1 MEFKELK
8 RENSLVTIEY
18 RMSFDEFTPFLDK
31 VYKRERGKFTI
42 PGFRKGRAPRKLIE
56 LNYGEG
62 IFYDDAL
69 NEMIPDMYDKSI
81 EELDL
86 HPVAQPAFSMEELD
100 KETGIVLHAEV
111 ALYPEVKLG
120 EYKNL
125 KVEKVDT
132 EVTDEDITK
141 EIEKEAEKNARLVP
155 VEVSEDGDIVDIDF
169 DGSVDGVAF
178 DGGQA
183 EHFELELGSG
193 SFIPGFEDQLIGVKA
208 GEEKDVTV
216 TFPEEYHAEE
226 LAGKEAV
233 FKVKVHDI
241 KRKELPEIDDEFIG
255 DISEFETLEEYKKDL
270 REKMEE
276 SKKEF
281 AEGQK
286 KEDALKQAI
295 ENMEVDLPEP
305 MVEEGISRKLQET
318 DYSLQ
323 QQGFSLKQ
331 YMEMLGMQEEAM
343 REQFRGQVEIDIKR
357 EMLLEAIVKEEDF
370 EVAQEDIDAFIQKS
384 LEDMPSMEEDRL
396 REIYGAP
403 EYESLKHSIKMDK
416 ALDLIFDTMEVK

>member
-125 KVEKVDT
+125 KVEAMDT

-155 VEVSEDGDIVDIDF
+155 VEVTEDGDIVDIDF

-178 DGGQA
+178 DGGRA
-183 EHFELELGSG
+183 EHFELELGSQ

-208 GEEKDVTV
+208 GDEKDVTV

-233 FKVKVHDI
+233 FK
-241 KRKELPEIDDEFIG
+241 LSP
-255 DISEFETLEEYKKDL
+255 
-270 REKMEE
+270 
-276 SKKEF
+276 
-281 AEGQK
+281 
-286 KEDALKQAI
+286 
-295 ENMEVDLPEP
+295 N
-305 MVEEGISRKLQET
+305 
-318 DYSLQ
+318 
-323 QQGFSLKQ
+323 
-331 YMEMLGMQEEAM
+331 
-343 REQFRGQVEIDIKR
+343 
-357 EMLLEAIVKEEDF
+357 
-370 EVAQEDIDAFIQKS
+370 
-384 LEDMPSMEEDRL
+384 
-396 REIYGAP
+396 
-403 EYESLKHSIKMDK
+403 
-416 ALDLIFDTMEVK
+416 

>member
-155 VEVSEDGDIVDIDF
+155 VEVTEDGDIVEIDF

-178 DGGQA
+178 DGGRA

-281 AEGQK
+281 AEGKK

-305 MVEEGISRKLQET
+305 MVEEGISRKMQET

-331 YMEMLGMQEEAM
+331 YMEMLGMQEEVM

-416 ALDLIFDTMEVK
+416 AMDLIFDTMEVK

>member
-281 AEGQK
+281 AEGKK

-305 MVEEGISRKLQET
+305 MVEEGISRKMQET

-331 YMEMLGMQEEAM
+331 YMEMLGMQEEVM
-343 REQFRGQVEIDIKR
+343 REQLRGQVEIDIKR

-416 ALDLIFDTMEVK
+416 AMDLIFDTMEVK